1 MEEVSVVELEAEG
14 DSAVAMVV
22 ASVVELELVVAF
34 MEGLA
39 AVEGLEAEEEEA
51 SAVALALD

>member
-1 MEEVSVVELEAEG
+1 
-14 DSAVAMVV
+14 MVV

-39 AVEGLEAEEEEA
+39 AVEGLEVVEEEA
-51 SAVALALD
+51 SAVGMVEALALD

>member
-1 MEEVSVVELEAEG
+1 
-14 DSAVAMVV
+14 
-22 ASVVELELVVAF
+22 VVELELVVAF